1 MSLGLLAIIS
11 GGKTLSTANSQLD
24 NDLLDA
30 VRDFYGNAEN
40 VKKAIESGANVNTT
54 DPSKRTA
61 LHRMVTLSSQKPKV
75 ALELIQ
81 LLINKGADPNAKD
94 DFGWTPLHI
103 FAVQRAGRDP
113 KVLETLID
121 ADADINAKDSR
132 NRTPIFYIVTIG
144 WDPLIEFGLKSFIE
158 KGANI
163 FTSKDEDGE
172 TIWEIMKSKS
182 FPTTTILEL
191 FFPLKKMIED
201 VENEPF
207 VKMEIK
213 NTATP
218 FLKAILEKFSK
229 QLSDKE
235 ESTTLT
241 KEQIEELKKIDA
253 PLTDVEKATL
263 ISIVQKF
270 IKLLYIGQEQFEN
283 ELSQM
288 KNRLGFSVK
297 EMLLYNKLFEK
308 TSPLLNLLAEYSQG
322 FSNYGKFYMKKN
334 LQQITPK
341 LGEKKPQLS
350 DINIS
355 FEK

>member
-1 MSLGLLAIIS
+1 MNTLNKTLMSLGLLAIIS

-218 FLKAILEKFSK
+218 FLKAILEKFS
-229 QLSDKE
+229 
-235 ESTTLT
+235 
-241 KEQIEELKKIDA
+241 EELKTIDA